1 MVLLSADVTSE
12 KNCFFYSIHIYLSI
26 YLSIPQSDR
35 PLYQSWEIKKKIYRK
50 KRVKSVSAQCLWEFF
65 FLLFFF
71 INKIYDFELKEKRL
85 QHSFIF
91 SFHIFVVVI
100 VLYTRLALTASSTN
114 HILHISRTLYLFV
127 YIFVRLC
134 VCACIGGNVLEC
146 VSHFFHEFSIQNT
159 LLLIFFVSDLLH
171 IWILNRVL
179 HSTHTHSRY
188 LDLICILNMWK
199 CEKNFTR
206 GGNSP
211 EVFFS
216 SHFSKK
222 RKKKEKENVNCE
234 RW

>member
-1 MVLLSADVTSE
+1 MWWFCCRLMWRLRKIA
-12 KNCFFYSIHIYLSI
+12 FSILFTSI
-26 YLSIPQSDR
+26 YLFLNQTDLCIN
-35 PLYQSWEIKKKIYRK
+35 LEKLKKIYIK

-91 SFHIFVVVI
+91 IFHIFVVVI

-171 IWILNRVL
+171 IWIGYYTV
-179 HSTHTHSRY
+179 HIHTQ
-188 LDLICILNMWK
+188 DIL
-199 CEKNFTR
+199 T
-206 GGNSP
+206 
-211 EVFFS
+211 
-216 SHFSKK
+216 
-222 RKKKEKENVNCE
+222 
-234 RW
+234 